1 MLAAAN
7 IMYVVATYLVET
19 EKHGYS
25 TVSTSFKTLN
35 LSFSGRNKELCV
47 LQVVWN
53 ILTCHLQRKETLRH
67 AII

>member
-47 LQVVWN
+47 LQVV
-53 ILTCHLQRKETLRH
+53 
-67 AII
+67 